1 MHYEITPTVRLLI
14 IAEIYGL
21 TAAELRAAF
30 KLQNWAQE
38 TVDHAPAAG
47 FSSGFFVHAPR
58 RGQADA
64 VRDLRRCQAVP
75 RTFATVLSPSMLFL
89 PIQIPHTKNWRSGAS
104 SAHHEPVAWGERA
117 PT

>member
-30 KLQNWAQE
+30 KLQNAPQE

-47 FSSGFFVHAPR
+47 FSFDFFGAAPR
-58 RGQADA
+58 RGHVDA

-75 RTFATVLSPSMLFL
+75 RTFATEVECIS
-89 PIQIPHTKNWRSGAS
+89 TARS
-104 SAHHEPVAWGERA
+104 
-117 PT
+117 